1 MLAWVVIDRQHR
13 PRASRGPRQSRKS
26 GPVHALPLPTLLFNI
41 QPSNRSFARGCRTE
55 IPIWSGPSTV
65 FPSYPLSFQTIA
77 HSFALTQNSTLLFSS
92 ASALFAKNHPGWG
105 VLTANQLTPG
115 FNVSTFKSK
124 IPIGSGRSDV
134 QTFQRVLATPFF
146 PLPKASGFSATWDFA
161 PIVWRSRTLHHKS
174 ARWGEVRLARLAA
187 RLDLVMDGW
196 EPNQIDPDRVG
207 VVSENFMGTL
217 NRAQL
222 ESLERRGLQLTILA
236 SAFVLVQAAG
246 LAMFMYP
253 LVFLRPVG
261 NKWTLRVAFFGFC
274 ALTPLFVGYLLDR
287 QRTVRKLKEQILEE
301 LDRHLTLQ
309 HQASVDLLHTMPD
322 LNHFWD
328 RLTMEYRRAMTMQ
341 KTLSLLLVKAKSAN
355 ASAKVDRITGANEND
370 ETSEAW
376 SDAAKAMSRKLRPTD
391 SVYRLSTDT
400 FALVLPETDVLNAKR
415 IAVRLQEE
423 LQGVRAK
430 YNLAFDIT
438 AHNYPEH
445 VKSSHELEDIVKSL
459 LPAQDEWAAPAPA
472 EKLPVEKVPAGKV

>member
-1 MLAWVVIDRQHR
+1 M
-13 PRASRGPRQSRKS
+13 S
-26 GPVHALPLPTLLFNI
+26 
-41 QPSNRSFARGCRTE
+41 
-55 IPIWSGPSTV
+55 
-65 FPSYPLSFQTIA
+65 
-77 HSFALTQNSTLLFSS
+77 
-92 ASALFAKNHPGWG
+92 
-105 VLTANQLTPG
+105 
-115 FNVSTFKSK
+115 
-124 IPIGSGRSDV
+124 
-134 QTFQRVLATPFF
+134 
-146 PLPKASGFSATWDFA
+146 
-161 PIVWRSRTLHHKS
+161 
-174 ARWGEVRLARLAA
+174 
-187 RLDLVMDGW
+187 
-196 EPNQIDPDRVG
+196 
-207 VVSENFMGTL
+207 TL

-253 LVFLRPVG
+253 LVFLHPVG

-274 ALTPLFVGYLLDR
+274 ALSPLFVGYLLDR

-301 LDRHLTLQ
+301 LDRHVTLQ

-328 RLTMEYRRAMTMQ
+328 RLTMEYRRAMSMQ
-341 KTLSLLLVKAKSAN
+341 KTLSLLLVKAKSADG
-355 ASAKVDRITGANEND
+355 SAKND

-391 SVYRLSTDT
+391 SIYRLATDT

-423 LQGVRAK
+423 LQSVRAK
-430 YNLAFDIT
+430 HNLAFDIT
-438 AHNYPEH
+438 AHNYPDH

-459 LPAQDEWAAPAPA
+459 LPAQDEWAATATA
-472 EKLPVEKVPAGKV
+472 EKVPVEKVPAGKI